1 MNEPINQSILPS
13 LANHVQKM
21 EKFLMKTM
29 CLIHLH
35 LKMKK
40 KTLEIRQAKICCY
53 LEFYMQIGCFSRY
66 TIFFFKELLM
76 IKKYEGNKNLFM

>member
-1 MNEPINQSILPS
+1 LETGSDIIFFWVARMVMMGLKLTNQLPFKMNEPINQSILPS

-40 KTLEIRQAKICCY
+40 KQH
-53 LEFYMQIGCFSRY
+53 
-66 TIFFFKELLM
+66 
-76 IKKYEGNKNLFM
+76 